1 MTVVLLVMFVNMVM
15 FVAMTMGLATLKDK
29 IKMMMMMMP
38 VQPLKGKADKGRQ
51 ANE

>member
-1 MTVVLLVMFVNMVM
+1 MTVMLLVMFVNMVM
-15 FVAMTMGLATLKDK
+15 FVVMTMGMATLKDK
-29 IKMMMMMMP
+29 TMMMMMMMP

>member
-1 MTVVLLVMFVNMVM
+1 MFVNMVM
-15 FVAMTMGLATLKDK
+15 FVVMTMGMATLKDK
-29 IKMMMMMMP
+29 TMMMMMMMMP

>member
-15 FVAMTMGLATLKDK
+15 FVVMTMGLATLKDK
-29 IKMMMMMMP
+29 MMMMMMKMP

>member
-1 MTVVLLVMFVNMVM
+1 MTVALLLMFVV
-15 FVAMTMGLATLKDK
+15 MTMGLPTLKDK
-29 IKMMMMMMP
+29 MMMMMMMMMP

>member
-1 MTVVLLVMFVNMVM
+1 MLLVMFVNMVM
-15 FVAMTMGLATLKDK
+15 FVVMTMGLATLKDK
-29 IKMMMMMMP
+29 IKMMMMMP

>member
-15 FVAMTMGLATLKDK
+15 FVVMTMGLATLKDK
-29 IKMMMMMMP
+29 IKMMMMMP
-38 VQPLKGKADKGRQ
+38 VQSLKGKADKGRQ

>member
-1 MTVVLLVMFVNMVM
+1 MTVVLLLMFVV
-15 FVAMTMGLATLKDK
+15 MTMGLPTLKDK
-29 IKMMMMMMP
+29 MMMMMMMMP

>member
-1 MTVVLLVMFVNMVM
+1 MFVNMVM
-15 FVAMTMGLATLKDK
+15 FVVMTMGLPTLKDK
-29 IKMMMMMMP
+29 MMMMMMMMP

>member
-1 MTVVLLVMFVNMVM
+1 MTVLLLVMFVNSVM
-15 FVAMTMGLATLKDK
+15 FVVMTMGLPTLKD
-29 IKMMMMMMP
+29 KMMMMMMP